1 MVRLAA
7 FLLLIGWVA
16 SVSDATLAQS
26 VPSRKCSYIAIVS
39 AVRAGQTPDVSG
51 CNSIIV
57 ARNLQEA
64 GFRPVREA
72 VADADV
78 ERGLV
83 SRVAIQDRTA
93 TIYVSTGAAPTPP
106 PTRPAPEVEPAPA
119 PAPPVIV
126 DPAPA
131 PEPPPP
137 PRPPTADPA
146 PSDPR
151 APAADP
157 VPPDPPVATDPV
169 IAGPPIDIPIAVNP
183 DDFALTNVT
192 GSDTPIVPD
201 DSETS
206 TNTTVSDLPRSWFD
220 RLQDMAPW
228 WPIPALLLGL
238 SVIAYGIRKL
248 WTPPAPP
255 ALYPSWEVESGGA
268 SIDGKLP
275 AIPGW
280 PSFSAR
286 TTIEWGGASLP
297 EPLPTAET
305 DNG

>member
-7 FLLLIGWVA
+7 FLLLTCWAA
-16 SVSDATLAQS
+16 SVSEATLAQS
-26 VPSRKCSYIAIVS
+26 APPRKCSYIAIVS
-39 AVRAGQTPDVSG
+39 AIRAGQTPDVSG
-51 CNSIIV
+51 CNFIIV

-72 VADADV
+72 VADANV

-106 PTRPAPEVEPAPA
+106 PTRPTPEVEPAPA

-137 PRPPTADPA
+137 PRPPAADPA
-146 PSDPR
+146 PSDPP

-157 VPPDPPVATDPV
+157 APPKPPVPETDPI
-169 IAGPPIDIPIAVNP
+169 IASPPIDTPITVNP
-183 DDFALTNVT
+183 DDPALTNGIGPGT
-192 GSDTPIVPD
+192 ASVPD
-201 DSETS
+201 EAEILP
-206 TNTTVSDLPRSWFD
+206 NTTLDPPPSWFE
-220 RLQDMAPW
+220 RLQEMAPW
-228 WPIPALLLGL
+228 WPIPALILGL
-238 SVIAYGIRKL
+238 TVIAYGIRKL
-248 WTPPAPP
+248 LPPAPPP